1 MVQLTVVSG
10 VLLLLDLAQV
20 VANKRRSEAWGYE
33 SSEESSL
40 GHIGRAAPDFG
51 GGGSAHN
58 IDDALR
64 RKRGRTVLYLKRK
77 IIIIPPDIAAN
88 VELQK
93 KRCNE
98 SL

>member
-40 GHIGRAAPDFG
+40 RHIGRAAPDFG
-51 GGGSAHN
+51 QWRVWLT
-58 IDDALR
+58 IDDALTHTT
-64 RKRGRTVLYLKRK
+64 RTY
-77 IIIIPPDIAAN
+77 AAIGASG
-88 VELQK
+88 L
-93 KRCNE
+93 
-98 SL
+98 